1 MKLLGSEKEWQW
13 IGEDRGDKSMDRSAP
28 ASGDNAWD
36 RNPVFVCVCEWKIGT
51 SSEKMDKKF
60 VFQIQKTGLNTK

>member
-1 MKLLGSEKEWQW
+1 
-13 IGEDRGDKSMDRSAP
+13 MDRSAP
-28 ASGDNAWD
+28 ASGDNGRD

-60 VFQIQKTGLNTK
+60 CVSDSENRAQYKIVEQ